1 MTAPDLVALA
11 GGRFAARCAF
21 CRVESIQVAAVNP
34 KQAWSTLQ
42 GAGWVVYEAAPGA
55 WLRALCKACGEKN
68 EAIISAVK
76 AATKSRKPK

>member
-21 CRVESIQVAAVNP
+21 CRVESIPVAAVNP
-34 KQAWSTLQ
+34 KQAWSILQ
-42 GAGWVVYEAAPGA
+42 GAGWVVYEVTPGA

-68 EAIISAVK
+68 AAILDAAK
-76 AATKSRKPK
+76 AAREGRKRK